1 VTDLVTVRSAATLRP
16 RERFSSPL
24 ISTLPSAEPL
34 YVAGPDGIGHATWR
48 GHPWTACSQPAT
60 PENLAH
66 PRASICSPCV
76 KAVED
81 RSPLVDRA
89 ANGDR

>member
-1 VTDLVTVRSAATLRP
+1 MRILGGQTVVT

-24 ISTLPSAEPL
+24 TSTLPSAEPR
-34 YVAGPDGIGHATWR
+34 YVAGPDGIGHATWL
-48 GHPWTACSQPAT
+48 GHPWTACSQPAL

-66 PRASICSPCV
+66 PRASICAPCV
-76 KAVED
+76 QAVED
-81 RSPLVDRA
+81 RTPLVERA